1 MSNTVQTVLD
11 ELSPLFKTVDEVL
24 TEWAAGKTEGN
35 LQFPVLLGMIAFR
48 MNWDEKQVRENDP
61 LVRYYVRHNPDWHV
75 TRGAHG
81 GIMRAADKQNK
92 LAAKAAKDAVKAQLK
107 AAIDT
112 KAAAATSSDKATD
125 TVVDLDDDSDSQ

>member
-1 MSNTVQTVLD
+1 M
-11 ELSPLFKTVDEVL
+11 L

-61 LVRYYVRHNPDWHV
+61 LVRYYVRHNPEWHV

-81 GIMRAADKQNK
+81 GIMRASDKQSK
-92 LAAKAAKDAVKAQLK
+92 LAAKAAKEAVKAQLK

-112 KAAAATSSDKATD
+112 KTAVVTNSDTTD
-125 TVVDLDDDSDSQ
+125 VVSDSGDDSDSQ